1 MSTEL
6 KNLPM
11 AGDNQDPECCS
22 TKDLTVEYT
31 DPVNASWVRGSLE
44 TKAGLV
50 CQIATTLDR
59 QDLFGSV
66 KARWGIGRMN
76 YTIAPG
82 LYAIGEPDHLSPV
95 LVSAN
100 YKLSFDYLRRELGG
114 LNLWILVLDTKGINV
129 WCAAGKGSFGTAELI
144 RMINQLQLEKLV
156 SHRTLILPQL
166 AAPGVSAHRVRK
178 EIGYKVAYG
187 PVRAADIPAFLSAGN
202 KAKASM
208 RHPRFN
214 LVDRLTLTTVELTAL
229 FKPLAILT
237 IFLFL
242 LNLTSMTLKSAAA
255 SPVILL
261 KNTFSDLAPFIIAA
275 LIGTILVPALLPY
288 IPGRALAWKGWILGV
303 IWAFVY
309 TTIFAVPADWL
320 QTTAYFLTLPIIP
333 AFLGMNYTG
342 STTYTSLSG
351 VVKEMTYALP
361 LIIVSASLGLVALI
375 GTYFI

>member
-1 MSTEL
+1 MSTES
-6 KNLPM
+6 KKLPM
-11 AGDNQDPECCS
+11 AGDQQDPECCS
-22 TKDLTVEYT
+22 TKDITVEYT
-31 DPVNASWVRGSLE
+31 DPVNANWVTGSLE
-44 TKAGLV
+44 TKAGLIYRV
-50 CQIATTLDR
+50 ATTLDR
-59 QDLFGSV
+59 QDLLGSV

-76 YTIAPG
+76 YTVTPG
-82 LYAIGEPDHLSPV
+82 LYAIGDPDLLSPV

-144 RMINQLQLEKLV
+144 RMINQSRLEKLV

-178 EIGYKVAYG
+178 EIGYKVVYG
-187 PVRAADIPAFLSAGN
+187 PVRAADIPSFLNEGN
-202 KAKASM
+202 KADQAM
-208 RHPRFN
+208 RHPSFN
-214 LVDRLTLTTVELTAL
+214 LIDRLTLTTVELTAL
-229 FKPLAILT
+229 FKPIAILT

-242 LNLTSMTLKSAAA
+242 LNLASMSFKSESA
-255 SPVILL
+255 SLVSLL
-261 KNTFSDLAPFIIAA
+261 EHTFSDLAPFIIAA

-288 IPGRALAWKGWILGV
+288 IPGRALAWKGWVLGV
-303 IWAFVY
+303 IWVFVY
-309 TTIFAVPADWL
+309 TTVFAVPSGWL

-351 VVKEMTYALP
+351 VVKEMNYALP
-361 LIIVSASLGLVALI
+361 LIIVSAGLGLTALI
-375 GTYFI
+375 GAYFI